1 MRRKIGMKTLT
12 IEQERTATSTDT
24 VTLELEKQ
32 RNEIVTK
39 VQNSPEVQAI
49 VRQIDL
55 ENTVSLMKFGGQSA
69 EEISKFSD
77 MILRSMQRTQSEDAG
92 ELIGQLNK
100 IMERFDLED
109 FEKQKDPGLLKKLF
123 SKAKNSIE
131 AIYKKYETM
140 EDEVNKVN
148 VTLKQYE
155 MDINKENEQLE
166 TMFRNN
172 LSYYEDLQRYIVAG
186 EIAVQEITTRLIPEW
201 EQKANISNDQKDQL
215 TVQKLYQAKNM
226 MEQRVFDLR
235 LAENIALQSM
245 PMIRAT
251 QLGNYELVRKINSS
265 FIITLPLFKQALAQ
279 TILLKRQA
287 VRMKATQ
294 ALDEKTNELL
304 KKNANNTVLQAKTIA
319 TLTSGSFVQIET
331 LEETWSTIMQ
341 GIEDVKQIYVDA
353 SIQREED
360 TKKLEEFK
368 KNYEG
373 QRLLQN

>member
-1 MRRKIGMKTLT
+1 MRRKIRMKTLT

-353 SIQREED
+353 SIQREEE

>member
-1 MRRKIGMKTLT
+1 MKTLT